1 VDTLWKMGISGADLV
16 IAAVGAGLRAYT
28 QFERVAYEN
37 GEEVPAER
45 FLSEVEGVVLDTLL
59 ERIFGVSKSGVSA
72 VDAPTRFYVLWRFT
86 YRQAEIDAG
95 EVIVFAY
102 PQHVE
107 LDGPRSLTYGAR
119 ALLEKKKSKYRL
131 RDFTE
136 RGDDEKLGLPTEDG
150 TAAPLIDVL
159 HRVLWLMENRPGKLY
174 EFLGQAVPD
183 TERLR
188 LVAQALAGPALEGG
202 EDLGMARNPEQ
213 AALRKLT
220 TNWRSLI
227 EDNLFRART

>member
-1 VDTLWKMGISGADLV
+1 
-16 IAAVGAGLRAYT
+16 
-28 QFERVAYEN
+28 
-37 GEEVPAER
+37 VPAER

-136 RGDDEKLGLPTEDG
+136 RGDDEKLGLPPEAG
-150 TAAPLIDVL
+150 APLPAASAAQAGAPLIDVL
-159 HRVLWLMENRPGKLY
+159 HRVLWLMENRPAKLY